1 MTTDP
6 IDSAG
11 PREVLPAHR
20 RAIVARL
27 ARLARGHAAHH

>member
-27 ARLARGHAAHH
+27 ARGHAAHH